1 MKKRICALLLA
12 AVLVY
17 MPYALAAAILTPLN
31 HPAAQGT
38 AWAAYEQEAA
48 AQTPGTQ
55 RVRVLEHSD
64 EALLWRLR
72 LIGSAREEIIFSS
85 FDLRADESGQDVM
98 VALREAAAR
107 GVHVRVLVD
116 RDERAAEPAGE
127 RRAAGARRGGKRRG
141 AAL

>member
-48 AQTPGTQ
+48 AQTPGAH
-55 RVRVLEHSD
+55 HSVCRCPKRY
-64 EALLWRLR
+64 LQSLWL
-72 LIGSAREEIIFSS
+72 
-85 FDLRADESGQDVM
+85 
-98 VALREAAAR
+98 
-107 GVHVRVLVD
+107 
-116 RDERAAEPAGE
+116 
-127 RRAAGARRGGKRRG
+127 
-141 AAL
+141 